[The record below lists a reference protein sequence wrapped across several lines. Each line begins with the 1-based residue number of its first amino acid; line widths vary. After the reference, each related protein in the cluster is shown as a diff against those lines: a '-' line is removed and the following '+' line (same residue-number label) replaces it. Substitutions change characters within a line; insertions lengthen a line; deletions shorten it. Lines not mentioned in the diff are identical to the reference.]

1 MMIMMIMMRIV
12 IMKLCILTFK
22 HLDSDS
28 GDLVVSFQTIR
39 RGLNNLPES
48 PRAQDGTW
56 KTESR
61 EHEEEAG
68 ERKAEESDPQFEG

>member
-1 MMIMMIMMRIV
+1 MMIMMRIV

-48 PRAQDGTW
+48 PRAQDGT
-56 KTESR
+56 
-61 EHEEEAG
+61 
-68 ERKAEESDPQFEG
+68 